1 MFLQQL
7 CIFQGYE
14 DMLTCMQW
22 ADGMRT
28 AANQLTNQLFRKLP
42 SIARVL
48 LRLDSS
54 IYCTY
59 VHICTRNPVGTD
71 HIKRKKHKRTCIG
84 EIVLAEPASRSW
96 VGFQYCPYLAQR
108 ERRQD
113 LQEYFG
119 TELALATSML
129 VHHAA
134 DTTDSGGGGIFFS
147 PFQMGLFVLPGLL
160 PLKPL
165 AHIP

>member
-1 MFLQQL
+1 M
-7 CIFQGYE
+7 
-14 DMLTCMQW
+14 
-22 ADGMRT
+22 
-28 AANQLTNQLFRKLP
+28 
-42 SIARVL
+42 
-48 LRLDSS
+48 
-54 IYCTY
+54 
-59 VHICTRNPVGTD
+59 GTD

-113 LQEYFG
+113 LQEYIG

-147 PFQMGLFVLPGLL
+147 PFQIGLSYRVYYLLTSYQGFVRRYVVAVGDEWLIVPRPFGRVADTFLL
-160 PLKPL
+160 TS
-165 AHIP
+165 